1 MDDVIKFKIYFQSSP
16 KAMDSTEKK
25 RGEDGNTKMWISQEW
40 KNLFRWKKAFF
51 III

>member
-25 RGEDGNTKMWISQEW
+25 EGKMEILKCEYL
-40 KNLFRWKKAFF
+40 KNEKIFLDEKKHFS
-51 III
+51 